1 MKQFIKWFAAIAV
14 VGALAGCART
24 APIDQV
30 HSSVSAGHT
39 QEQVKNAIL
48 KAGVQRQWIMSE
60 VGPGVIK
67 GRQQTR
73 NHVAEVRITYSTT
86 GYDIKYDS
94 SLNLQASGGKIHKN
108 YNRWVHNLDKDI
120 QVNLSAGAGL

>member
-73 NHVAEVRITYSTT
+73 NHVAEVRITYSATS
-86 GYDIKYDS
+86 YDIKYDS

-108 YNRWVHNLDKDI
+108 YNRWVQRHP
-120 QVNLSAGAGL
+120 G

>member
-39 QEQVKNAIL
+39 QEH
-48 KAGVQRQWIMSE
+48 SE
-60 VGPGVIK
+60 
-67 GRQQTR
+67 GRRSTSMD
-73 NHVAEVRITYSTT
+73 HV
-86 GYDIKYDS
+86 
-94 SLNLQASGGKIHKN
+94 
-108 YNRWVHNLDKDI
+108 
-120 QVNLSAGAGL
+120 

>member
-73 NHVAEVRITYSTT
+73 NHVAEVRITYSATR
-86 GYDIKYDS
+86 YDIKYDS